1 VYVIFLY
8 TLYSIHIQSRSDD
21 TYLAMSHLSDRTTTT
36 TSSNTTIHASD
47 IIVPTSS
54 TQSTTSLAPTN
65 DITLRDVRANQ
76 RAQSALQM
84 RRELLGASELFW
96 GFMFCRKQ
104 FYKM

>member
-1 VYVIFLY
+1 
-8 TLYSIHIQSRSDD
+8 
-21 TYLAMSHLSDRTTTT
+21 MSHLSDRTTTT

-47 IIVPTSS
+47 IITP
-54 TQSTTSLAPTN
+54 TTSVTPITTTS

-96 GFMFCRKQ
+96 GFIL
-104 FYKM
+104 YK